1 MRSQSGTHT
10 FSNQCRLTCFS
21 RNPEGKADLEDL
33 RKALHDPTNGVDY
46 VLRRMNSLLK
56 PLGADSN
63 KSLIALQS
71 EMYTAGL
78 ASEDMSKTIP
88 WYLRLMDEYLA
99 RQFSFQTAGLA
110 LQLLTADKGL
120 VSRAFPCSSNQAH

>member
-1 MRSQSGTHT
+1 
-10 FSNQCRLTCFS
+10 
-21 RNPEGKADLEDL
+21 
-33 RKALHDPTNGVDY
+33 
-46 VLRRMNSLLK
+46 MNSLLK